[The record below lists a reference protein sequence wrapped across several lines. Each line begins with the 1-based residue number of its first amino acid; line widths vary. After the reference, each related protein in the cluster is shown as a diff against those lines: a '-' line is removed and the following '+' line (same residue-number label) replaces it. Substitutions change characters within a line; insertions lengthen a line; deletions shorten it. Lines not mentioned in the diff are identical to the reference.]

1 MDFYLNRIVDSED
14 SGLPLFPSA
23 EDALLTTT
31 TNPSNRQRL
40 TGTDADLIGVN
51 SYDEY
56 YAKLLQILP
65 PEVQAIYNYRI
76 VRSGGLI
83 EQFNDPLDGSLQ
95 STRDFVATGK
105 EIDIVGKVTKNLSL
119 SLNVAQ
125 QSTVTSNT
133 GPIAIPLALEIAQ
146 RIKDLGLHDIRDSPF
161 QVETGAIG
169 ASRYEAVLRVL
180 RAEKAL
186 DGTATPEQRE
196 WRTNVTGRYDFL
208 EGRLNGLSIGGSV
221 RYQSAIA
228 AGYPTILD
236 EFGAAIPDVANPRL
250 GPKEMN
256 GDMFLRYRRKL
267 SDKIDW
273 TVQINARNL
282 YRKNGSDDIPVT
294 LNPDGA
300 VALVRIPNERQFF
313 ISNTFKF

>member
-1 MDFYLNRIVDSED
+1 V
-14 SGLPLFPSA
+14 
-23 EDALLTTT
+23 
-31 TNPSNRQRL
+31 TN
-40 TGTDADLIGVN
+40 
-51 SYDEY
+51 
-56 YAKLLQILP
+56 
-65 PEVQAIYNYRI
+65 
-76 VRSGGLI
+76 
-83 EQFNDPLDGSLQ
+83 
-95 STRDFVATGK
+95 
-105 EIDIVGKVTKNLSL
+105 NLSL

-133 GPIAIPLALEIAQ
+133 GPVAIPLALEIAQ

-196 WRTNVTGRYDFL
+196 WRTNLTARYDFL
-208 EGRLNGLSIGGSV
+208 EGRLDGLSIGGSL

-267 SDKIDW
+267 SDKVDW
-273 TVQINARNL
+273 TIQINARNL
-282 YRKNGSDDIPVT
+282 YRKNGNDDIPVT
-294 LNPDGA
+294 INPDGQ